1 MEIRKMSQS
10 ELDKAIEE
18 EIERVWRQNDFVST
32 GQVVGLGWPRAACR
46 RRFRGRSRKCRC
58 LARRLPH
65 LTGCLQ

>member
-32 GQVVGLGWPRAACR
+32 GQVVGLLDGRTQRADAVSGGGLANAVAW
-46 RRFRGRSRKCRC
+46 RGVY
-58 LARRLPH
+58 H
-65 LTGCLQ
+65 I